1 MALCEEELIAG
12 FQAAF
17 HTSDL
22 PLIVRSPG
30 RVNIIGEHTD
40 YNDGFVLPAA
50 IDKAAYV
57 AVHKRDDR
65 IVSLYATAFDEY
77 HQVSLCKLRKQDD
90 HWSNYVLGIADQLMR
105 SGIDLPG
112 FNLYLTGDIPIG
124 AGLSSSAA
132 VECATLFALDELFG
146 LGLARA
152 EMVHL
157 AQRAEHE
164 FAGVKCGVM
173 DMFASLFGKKG
184 HVVNLD
190 CRSLFYEYVPL
201 DLKGYK
207 ILLLNTNV
215 RHKLSS
221 SEYNTRREQCEQGVE
236 WVREQHP
243 EVRALRDV
251 TPGMLERIVQPKDVT
266 IHRRCR
272 YVVEENRR
280 LTDACRDLK
289 NGDLLAL
296 GQKMYETHEGLR
308 TLYEVSCRELDFL
321 VDHMRQEEAVI
332 GARMMGGG
340 FGGCTINL
348 IRENDLQ
355 RILSQAKDAY
365 RSATGLELTSYVV
378 SIEDGTGKYHAT
390 TKTQGVTAPR
400 VHGIRQASAR

>member
-1 MALCEEELIAG
+1 
-12 FQAAF
+12 
-17 HTSDL
+17 
-22 PLIVRSPG
+22 
-30 RVNIIGEHTD
+30 
-40 YNDGFVLPAA
+40 
-50 IDKAAYV
+50 
-57 AVHKRDDR
+57 
-65 IVSLYATAFDEY
+65 
-77 HQVSLCKLRKQDD
+77 
-90 HWSNYVLGIADQLMR
+90 
-105 SGIDLPG
+105 
-112 FNLYLTGDIPIG
+112 
-124 AGLSSSAA
+124 
-132 VECATLFALDELFG
+132 VECATLFALDQLFA
-146 LGLARA
+146 LGLTRA

-184 HVVNLD
+184 HVVKLD

-236 WVREQHP
+236 WVREQYP
-243 EVRALRDV
+243 EVKALRDV
-251 TPGMLERIVQPKDVT
+251 TPEMLEQIVLPRDGV
-266 IHRRCR
+266 IHQRCR

-280 LTDACRDLK
+280 LTDACSDLK
-289 NGDLLAL
+289 NGDLMAL

-308 TLYEVSCRELDFL
+308 KLYEVSCRELDFL

-348 IRENDLQ
+348 IRENDIQ
-355 RILSQAKDAY
+355 RILSQVEDAY
-365 RSATGLELTSYVV
+365 RAATGVELTSYVV
-378 SIEDGTGKYHAT
+378 AIEDGTGPCPAT
-390 TKTQGVTAPR
+390 ADNQGMTAPR
-400 VHGIRQASAR
+400 EHVVRQASAR